1 MSEFT
6 ASPFA
11 VSALIASYG
20 LPGVIWL
27 MIGLLLVQ
35 IALVIAWGVEPRNRA
50 LEDVAAKAAG

>member
-1 MSEFT
+1 V

-11 VSALIASYG
+11 VGALMASYG
-20 LPGVIWL
+20 LPGVIRL